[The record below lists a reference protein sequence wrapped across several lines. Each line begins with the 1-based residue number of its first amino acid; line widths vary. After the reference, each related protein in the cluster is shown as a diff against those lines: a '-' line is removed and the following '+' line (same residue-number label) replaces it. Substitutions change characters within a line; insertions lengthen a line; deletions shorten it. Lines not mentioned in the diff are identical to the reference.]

1 MPPAVR
7 DTPAHRPSARPTGA
21 QTPGLG
27 RTAAA
32 AANSTAAAA
41 ANITARSQQKGRRR
55 SAPAAAKGT
64 HNPINPADGSTSP
77 GLRAAAPGPQLQR
90 PVIRQRRRKT
100 PVRHA
105 RKRGGGKAREIRGCG
120 NRRNAVCA
128 KNTRAPARWHM
139 HARKRGTGGGRANGT
154 LLAGRAPALHPG
166 PELR

>member
-41 ANITARSQQKGRRR
+41 ANITARSQPPGQQKGRRR

-64 HNPINPADGSTSP
+64 HNPINPADGSTSA
-77 GLRAAAPGPQLQR
+77 GLSSRAAAPGPQLQR

-128 KNTRAPARWHM
+128 KNTRAPAR
-139 HARKRGTGGGRANGT
+139 
-154 LLAGRAPALHPG
+154 
-166 PELR
+166 